1 MLSTMTEDADP
12 ESIVTENPMDPEAP
26 TQSAR
31 GKKGTLVTWAKKIA
45 PWAITAA
52 IFYYLFSE
60 VPIGDA
66 WEAAQSARLGVFLP
80 SMLAAVLLWFLI
92 DSAAF
97 AFLFTRYNEVLEW
110 SEARSL
116 RGMTYL
122 VTPINWNLGTAA
134 IVLHLRSSKGI
145 GAVASSSTLIFYQ
158 TIDGTVLAG
167 FVALGVMLLPDS
179 ADVIALRNGASIF
192 VAVQLLVLAFFIGD
206 WPRFEWC
213 KRVRGLGLFQSHRK
227 ARARDVFIVIALKS
241 LYFSAFVFVY
251 WFGCQSFG
259 IEVPLMVAIAS
270 TPAIL
275 MAGSLP
281 FTPAGLGTQQAAMLY
296 FYSPFGTEAAILAF
310 GLTFPVALLLF
321 RCLVGLP
328 YLKDLPK
335 LREEMAT
342 QREAV

>member
-1 MLSTMTEDADP
+1 MLSTMAEDADP
-12 ESIVTENPMDPEAP
+12 KSIATENPMDPEVQAEVAP
-26 TQSAR
+26 A
-31 GKKGTLVTWAKKIA
+31 KKNPFVTWAKKVA

-52 IFYYLFSE
+52 IFYYLFNE
-60 VPIGDA
+60 VPIADA

-80 SMLAAVLLWFLI
+80 SMLAAVILWFLI

-97 AFLFTRYNEVLEW
+97 AFLFTRYNKALDW

-145 GAVASSSTLIFYQ
+145 GAVESSSTLVFYQ
-158 TIDGTVLAG
+158 VIDGTVLAG

-179 ADVIALRNGASIF
+179 PDVISLRNGASIF
-192 VAVQLLVLAFFIGD
+192 VVVQFLILAFFIGD

-213 KRVRGLGLFQSHRK
+213 KRVRALGLFQSHRK
-227 ARARDVFIVIALKS
+227 ARARDVFIVMALKS

-259 IEVPLMVAIAS
+259 IELPLLLAIAS

-275 MAGSLP
+275 MAGAMP
-281 FTPAGLGTQQAAMLY
+281 FTPAGLGTQQAAMIY
-296 FYSPFGTEAAILAF
+296 FYAPYGTEAAILAF

-321 RCLVGLP
+321 RCLVGLL

-335 LREEMAT
+335 LREAMAA
-342 QREAV
+342 QREAA